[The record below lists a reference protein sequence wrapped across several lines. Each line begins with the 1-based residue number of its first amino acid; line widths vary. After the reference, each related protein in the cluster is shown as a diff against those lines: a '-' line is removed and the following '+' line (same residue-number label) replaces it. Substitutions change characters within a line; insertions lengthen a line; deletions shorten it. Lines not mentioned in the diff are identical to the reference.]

1 MISEELYQ
9 QFLSRYDGIIR
20 NTIDRAD
27 IRRLSDMIKRVMRW
41 MSVNEPGLAAQAI
54 AILDGEDTKQCHNQL
69 SEQEARAIVEQ
80 MDPKPRWELDE
91 LKKTLEG
98 MGLPTD
104 VPPHFNRWALLT
116 TMLMKKSDEGES
128 LKAAIHANDRD
139 ERLARLIYNLA
150 VNDLE
155 DEDGHFR
162 IRRYFKLER

>member
-1 MISEELYQ
+1 MDKQQMEQ
-9 QFLSRYDGIIR
+9 QFLARYDSIINSGDTR
-20 NTIDRAD
+20 QMEQLGA
-27 IRRLSDMIKRVMRW
+27 MVKRVMGW
-41 MSVNEPGLAAQAI
+41 MFKYEPQVAEQALAL
-54 AILDGEDTKQCHNQL
+54 LDEDTATDYTNWL
-69 SEQEARAIVEQ
+69 SEQEAEDIVSH
-80 MDPKPRWELDE
+80 MKPQPTWTTQGLMSS
-91 LKKTLEG
+91 LQS

-155 DEDGHFR
+155 DEDGKFR
-162 IRRYFKLER
+162 IRRYFGLER

>member
-1 MISEELYQ
+1 MNEEQMQQ
-9 QFLSRYDGIIR
+9 QFLARYDSIINSGDTR
-20 NTIDRAD
+20 QMEQLGA
-27 IRRLSDMIKRVMRW
+27 MVKRVMGW
-41 MSVNEPGLAAQAI
+41 MIKYEPQVAAQAL
-54 AILDGEDTKQCHNQL
+54 ALLDEDTATDYTNWL
-69 SEQEARAIVEQ
+69 TEQEARNIVDK
-80 MDPKPRWELDE
+80 MKPKPTWTMEEVMFSLQS
-91 LKKTLEG
+91 

-139 ERLARLIYNLA
+139 ERIARLIYNLA

>member
-1 MISEELYQ
+1 MNKEQMEQ
-9 QFLSRYDGIIR
+9 QFLARYDSITQSGDTR
-20 NTIDRAD
+20 QME
-27 IRRLSDMIKRVMRW
+27 RLGVMVKRVMGW
-41 MSVNEPGLAAQAI
+41 MIKYEPQVAAQAL
-54 AILDGEDTKQCHNQL
+54 ALLDEDNATEYVNRL
-69 SEQEARAIVEQ
+69 TEQEARNIVDK
-80 MDPKPRWELDE
+80 MKPKPTWTMEEVMSSLQS
-91 LKKTLEG
+91 

>member
-1 MISEELYQ
+1 MNEEQMQQ
-9 QFLSRYDGIIR
+9 QFLARYDSIIQSGDTR
-20 NTIDRAD
+20 QME
-27 IRRLSDMIKRVMRW
+27 RLGVMVKRVMGW
-41 MSVNEPGLAAQAI
+41 MIKYEPQVAAQAL
-54 AILDGEDTKQCHNQL
+54 ALLDEDTSTDYVNWL
-69 SEQEARAIVEQ
+69 TEQEAEDIVSH
-80 MDPKPRWELDE
+80 MKPQPTWTTQGLTSS
-91 LKKTLEG
+91 LQS

-104 VPPHFNRWALLT
+104 CPPHFNRWALLT